1 MSEINFDIFEKDD
14 VNSGNAAAIIELK
27 DGRIFQ
33 KVSLKPNVNYK
44 VTVNLKLKANDS
56 LWISGY
62 ALLGA
67 FTTEEND
74 IISGDYPTNR
84 IDINST
90 LLIQLSDLEDK
101 YNEFSFEFNSKENN
115 EALIGIFHC
124 ARATK
129 NALYID
135 DFSLICE
142 NDDKN
147 ILLNPSFE
155 DDTAWVYVDASRKV
169 IEEVK

>member
-1 MSEINFDIFEKDD
+1 MSEINFDVFEKED
-14 VNSGNAAAIIELK
+14 VNSGNAAAVIELK
-27 DGRIFQ
+27 DGRVFQ
-33 KVSLKPNVNYK
+33 KVALKPNTNY
-44 VTVNLKLKANDS
+44 TLSAYLKLKANDP

-67 FTTEEND
+67 FTTKEND

-84 IDINST
+84 IDVDST

-101 YNEFSFEFNSKENN
+101 FNNISFSFNSKDNC

-129 NALYID
+129 NALFID
-135 DFSLICE
+135 DFSLTEE
-142 NDDKN
+142 NSNTN

-155 DDTAWVYVDASRKV
+155 DDNAWIYVESTRK
-169 IEEVK
+169 IL